1 MNSSDTAALPARQR
15 ILQTA
20 HDLFYRDGIRATGID
35 RVIAEA
41 KVTKVTFYRSY
52 PSKND
57 LIHAFLAFRHERW
70 MAWLREAL
78 ARHQAAGEAP
88 QQALL
93 NSLAEWWQAPDYRGC
108 AFINSAAELG
118 GADPQVLQ
126 TVREHKGDMTEV
138 FTQLLPEGPS
148 RAQRAQ
154 ALTLAVDGAIVHA
167 QMGAP
172 VEALL
177 QTLGLLAAPL
187 FAPEDAGD

>member
-1 MNSSDTAALPARQR
+1 MNSSDIAALPARQR

-41 KVTKVTFYRSY
+41 KVTKVTLYRSY

-57 LIHAFLAFRHERW
+57 LIHAYLAFRHEHW

-78 ARHQAAGEAP
+78 ARHQAAGEPP

-93 NSLAEWWQAPDYRGC
+93 GSLADWWRSPDYRGC

-118 GADPQVLQ
+118 SADPQVLQ
-126 TVREHKGDMTEV
+126 TVREHKAEMTAA

-148 RAQRAQ
+148 RERRAQ
-154 ALTLAVDGAIVHA
+154 ALALAVDGAIVHA
-167 QMGAP
+167 QMGTP

-177 QTLGLLAAPL
+177 QMLGLLVAPL
-187 FAPEDAGD
+187 FATDDGGS